1 MNLKIRRVLPIV
13 AIWWI
18 AMAACGMITGI
29 TISNNLKD
37 RDQLRKD
44 SWLWVFFCTSCTTD
58 YYRLDNRWFSPFSQK
73 RSALMQTTTISI
85 TLDHSR
91 IILFSY
97 LIPFLISYYFLKKT
111 TRKHPLLYALL
122 LAAITG
128 TLLAFA
134 TIGLSSA
141 FMREFT
147 F

>member
-1 MNLKIRRVLPIV
+1 MR
-13 AIWWI
+13 
-18 AMAACGMITGI
+18 
-29 TISNNLKD
+29 
-37 RDQLRKD
+37 
-44 SWLWVFFCTSCTTD
+44 
-58 YYRLDNRWFSPFSQK
+58 
-73 RSALMQTTTISI
+73 TTTISI

-134 TIGLSSA
+134 TIRLSSA